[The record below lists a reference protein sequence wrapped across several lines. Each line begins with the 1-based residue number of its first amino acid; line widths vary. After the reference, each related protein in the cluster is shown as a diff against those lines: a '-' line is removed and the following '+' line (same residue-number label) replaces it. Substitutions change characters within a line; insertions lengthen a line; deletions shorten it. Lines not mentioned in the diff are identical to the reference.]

1 MSQDPNPAKT
11 WIYMGC
17 AWSIISGKSGR
28 GDKLELGDFW
38 MWPKDAG
45 RIKTPFFSLPWEH
58 SNCASFDFSKF
69 PFSNSKFLFCCQFS
83 NCSAAAKCKDGIFS
97 KECFKKKKKN
107 QAQPSLQKINYV
119 HKFSSALWSTQ
130 PMVSHGDAP
139 LQFNLCGRSILQARP
154 VLQETFWGVWF

>member
-1 MSQDPNPAKT
+1 
-11 WIYMGC
+11 MG
-17 AWSIISGKSGR
+17 ISGCDPKMQE
-28 GDKLELGDFW
+28 EL
-38 MWPKDAG
+38 KHH
-45 RIKTPFFSLPWEH
+45 FSLC
-58 SNCASFDFSKF
+58 SGNIQIVQVLIF
-69 PFSNSKFLFCCQFS
+69 PNFLSPTPNF
-83 NCSAAAKCKDGIFS
+83 CSAANSAIVLQQLNVKMVFLAKNA
-97 KECFKKKKKN
+97 KKKN